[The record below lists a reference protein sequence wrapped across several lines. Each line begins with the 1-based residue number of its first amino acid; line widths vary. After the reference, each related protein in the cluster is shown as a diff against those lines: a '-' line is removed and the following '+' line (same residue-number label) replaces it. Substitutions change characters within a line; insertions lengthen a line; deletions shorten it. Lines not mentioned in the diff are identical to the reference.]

1 MGSAYNQRKFDLQI
15 VDQEYLFNNF
25 SCSSGCPVNTRA
37 GEYVQAIAEGDFE
50 RAYAVARGPN
60 VFASVCGRT
69 CSHPCEQACRKGVVA
84 DRPIS
89 IRALKR
95 YVTEK
100 YGVEIT
106 RNLDKTLSFSTAAG
120 SVNPTPNGHKVAI
133 IGAGAAGVTCGHDL
147 ARLGYECHV
156 YEKLQV
162 PGGMLWVGIPEYR
175 LPRELI
181 KNEVAAVEHLGVKIH
196 YGQECGKDFTLQ
208 GLFDDGFEAIFLG
221 IGAHIGRD
229 LPLPGRE
236 LKGIHVGVPF
246 LRKAALYEPIEDMGE
261 RVLIIG
267 GGNVAM
273 DAARTAIRVK
283 PDVKEV
289 KITCLE
295 ARHKML
301 AFEWELEEAL
311 EEGATLFNSWG
322 PLEFVGENG
331 QLTGVKM
338 KQISSIFDETGRF
351 NPQYVEGSE
360 QIFECDTCVIT
371 IGQGI
376 DAGFLKQEDGVT
388 VGPRGNIETDPKT
401 MQTTHP
407 KIFCGGDAA
416 FGPRLV
422 IDAVAEGSR
431 AARGIDEM
439 IQGRSRIIKL
449 WTSSEVSNHHM
460 SPIIDLDAKRSQDFA
475 MAADYDYAPRID
487 PHTISLNDRQN
498 WKEVE
503 RVYSEE
509 QARQEGNRCLKCNFN
524 TIFSSETCIL
534 CGGCID
540 VCPEQ
545 CLSIIDVN
553 QIARGP
559 AGSNM
564 DLLLT
569 HRYAGEAL
577 PDGAAIIKDD
587 SRCVRCDLC
596 VRRCPTDA
604 ITMEKFEEKEIA
616 LNV

>member
-1 MGSAYNQRKFDLQI
+1 MNLAFNQRKFDLQI
-15 VDQEYLFNNF
+15 VDQEYLFSNF

-69 CSHPCEQACRKGVVA
+69 CSHPCEQACRKGVVSE
-84 DRPIS
+84 RPIS

-106 RNLDKTLSFSTAAG
+106 RNLDKTLSFSTAPG

-133 IGAGAAGVTCGHDL
+133 VGAGAAGVTCGHDL
-147 ARLGYECHV
+147 ARLGYECHI
-156 YEKLQV
+156 YEKLEV

-181 KNEVAAVEHLGVKIH
+181 KNEVAAVERLGVKFH

-208 GLFDDGFEAIFLG
+208 GLFDEGCEAIFLG

-229 LPLPGRE
+229 LPLPGRD
-236 LKGIHVGVPF
+236 LKGILVGVPF
-246 LRKAALYEPIEDMGE
+246 LRAAALYQPIEDMGE

-273 DAARTAIRVK
+273 DAARTSIRVR

-295 ARHKML
+295 ARDKML

-331 QLTGVKM
+331 RLTGVKM
-338 KQISSIFDETGRF
+338 KQISAIFDETGRF

-360 QIFECDTCVIT
+360 KIFDCDTCIIT

-376 DAGFLKQEDGVT
+376 DTGFLKEEDGVK
-388 VGPRGNIETDPKT
+388 VGRRGNIETDPKT
-401 MQTTHP
+401 MQTTNP
-407 KIFCGGDAA
+407 RIFCGGDAA

-431 AARGIDEM
+431 AARGIDEL
-439 IQGRSRIIKL
+439 IQGRPRILKL
-449 WTSSEVSNHHM
+449 WSSTEVANHHM
-460 SPIIDLDAKRSQDFA
+460 SPIIDLDAKRPHDFA
-475 MAADYDYAPRID
+475 MAEDYDYLPRVD
-487 PHTISLNDRQN
+487 PLTISLDDRKN

-503 RVYSEE
+503 RVYTEQ
-509 QARQEGNRCLKCNFN
+509 QARQEGNRCLRCNFN
-524 TIFSSETCIL
+524 TIFSSQTCIL

-553 QIARGP
+553 QIARGS
-559 AGSNM
+559 AGSDM
-564 DLLLT
+564 DLLLSK
-569 HRYAGEAL
+569 RYEGEEI
-577 PDGAAIIKDD
+577 PHGAAIIKDD
-587 SRCVRCDLC
+587 TRCVRCDLC

-604 ITMEKFEEKEIA
+604 ITMERFEEKEIA

>member
-1 MGSAYNQRKFDLQI
+1 MAPAYNQRKFDLQI
-15 VDQEYLFNNF
+15 VDQEYLFGNF

-69 CSHPCEQACRKGVVA
+69 CSHPCEQQCRKGVVSE
-84 DRPIS
+84 RPIS

-106 RNLDKTLSFSTAAG
+106 RNLKKSLSFSTAPG
-120 SVNPTPNGHKVAI
+120 STEPTPNGHKVAI
-133 IGAGAAGVTCGHDL
+133 VGAGPAGVSCAHDL

-156 YEKLQV
+156 YERLEV
-162 PGGMLWVGIPEYR
+162 PGGMLYVGIPEYR

-181 KNEVAAVEHLGVKIH
+181 KNEVAAVELLGVKIH
-196 YGQECGKDFTLQ
+196 YGMECGKDFTVQ
-208 GLFDDGFEAIFLG
+208 SLFDDGFESIFLG
-221 IGAHIGRD
+221 IGAHIGRG
-229 LPLPGRE
+229 LPIPGNE
-236 LKGIHVGVPF
+236 LKGVHIAVPF
-246 LRKAALYEPIEDMGE
+246 LRDAALYKPIEDLGE

-273 DAARTAIRVK
+273 DVARTTIRVK

-289 KITCLE
+289 RITCLE
-295 ARHKML
+295 SRDKML

-311 EEGATLFNSWG
+311 EEGATLDPGWG

-331 QLTGVKM
+331 RVTGVRM
-338 KQISSIFDETGRF
+338 KQIASIFDAEGKF
-351 NPQYVEGSE
+351 NPQYVAGSE
-360 QIFECDTCVIT
+360 TIFECDTCVLA

-376 DAGFLKQEDGVT
+376 DTSFLTEQDGVT
-388 VGPRGNIETDPKT
+388 VGPRGNIETNPET
-401 MQTTHP
+401 MQTSNP
-407 KIFCGGDAA
+407 RIFYGGDAA

-422 IDAVAEGSR
+422 IDAVAEGNR
-431 AARGIDEM
+431 AARHIDEL

-449 WTSSEVSNHHM
+449 WSSTEVPNFHM
-460 SPIIDLDAKRSQDFA
+460 SSIIDLDAKRPEAFA
-475 MAADYDYAPRID
+475 MAEDYDYSPRID
-487 PHTISLNDRQN
+487 PLTISLDDRHN

-503 RVYSEE
+503 RGYTEAD
-509 QARQEGNRCLKCNFN
+509 ARAEGNRCLRCNFN
-524 TIFSSETCIL
+524 TVFSSATCIL

-540 VCPEQ
+540 VCPED
-545 CLSIIDVN
+545 CLSIIDVA
-553 QIARGP
+553 QINAATGSDMERLLVAR
-559 AGSNM
+559 
-564 DLLLT
+564 
-569 HRYAGEAL
+569 YEGEAV

-587 SRCVRCDLC
+587 ARCVRCDLC

-604 ITMEKFEEKEIA
+604 ITMERYEEKEVA
-616 LNV
+616 LDV